1 MCAYW
6 GNGAKMINIR
16 LLALQ
21 MCSSQRSSSLTHSLR
36 GAGVELVNGVKPDG
50 PQHRIISRSDTHTCS
65 MPAIFPPLTVRV
77 RRWHSGVCFACV
89 GGPLGV
95 DDALESLAIG
105 AGHLW

>member
-36 GAGVELVNGVKPDG
+36 GAGVELVNGVKPDA
-50 PQHRIISRSDTHTCS
+50 PQHRIISRSDAHLFHASDLSSTHCS
-65 MPAIFPPLTVRV
+65 RAKMAFRGLLCVRW
-77 RRWHSGVCFACV
+77 RASGR
-89 GGPLGV
+89 
-95 DDALESLAIG
+95 
-105 AGHLW
+105 